1 MPSLPL
7 SVIQSYEG
15 KKLGT
20 GANAG
25 ECATG
30 VQTIFE
36 EHKKPLGLTKT
47 WKKGAKVAGD
57 AALEAGTAIA
67 TFKADGGY
75 DHHAAVYDS
84 QTATEVT
91 VWDQYN
97 GSHPKSWGKRQLAI
111 GQGGSNGADDFYV
124 ITK

>member
-1 MPSLPL
+1 MTSLPL
-7 SVIQSYEG
+7 DVIASYDDQ
-15 KKLGT
+15 KLGS
-20 GANAG
+20 GENAG

-36 EHKKPLGLTKT
+36 KHKKPLGLTKS
-47 WKKGAKVAGD
+47 WKKGIKVAGD
-57 AALEAGTAIA
+57 SSLTAGTAIA
-67 TFKADGGY
+67 TFKADGSY

-84 QTATEVT
+84 QTDKAVS

-97 GSHPKSWGKRQLAI
+97 GSKPKSWSKRELPV
-111 GQGGSNGADDFYV
+111 GQGGSNGADDLYT

>member
-7 SVIQSYEG
+7 SVIKSYE
-15 KKLGT
+15 KKTLGT
-20 GANAG
+20 GTNAG
-25 ECATG
+25 ERATG

-36 EHKKPLGLTKT
+36 EHKQPLGLTKT
-47 WKKGAKVAGD
+47 WKKGSKVAGN
-57 AALEAGTAIA
+57 ASLEAGTAIA
-67 TFKADGGY
+67 TFKSDGTY

-97 GSHPKSWGKRQLAI
+97 GTRPKGWGKRDLAI
-111 GQGGSNGADDFYV
+111 GTGGSNGADDFHT
-124 ITK
+124 IK